1 MTVKVKESNKSKI
14 GINTNEEVGVDGFN
28 WDDFSSNTNIVP
40 KYREILDEIE
50 SPIGKFG
57 FDTLSKFKLYE
68 GLDNLTQVSVGT
80 TVGGRVIK
88 ITEKDVTLDIN
99 NKDNVIIDRKGSEER
114 ICKQLIVGQEIDV
127 LINTVSEQ
135 PFMIKGSISD
145 LVRMKVD
152 AKMREFFENKVPINA
167 YVKEIIPAGY
177 MLTIDIDH
185 INIDAFMPNTL
196 ADVNKLYNPE
206 VLLGKNIQVMLETLQ
221 QDKGI
226 YVVSRKRY
234 LKTLIPEK
242 IKALNTH
249 PKDKVYT
256 GYVTGTRDF
265 GVFVQFEECLT
276 GMIHKANVNEKFRE
290 HLADIQPGT
299 EVDFY
304 VKDVIKGGS
313 QIILTQTLEESL
325 WDTVR
330 VGDKLNGK
338 VITVK
343 PFGALIA
350 LDYETN
356 GLIQTTYINKNNK
369 SLKAG
374 ETVDVIIISI
384 IRDDRKIYLTFGDD
398 SDMVDKLKEKS
409 TELDKLKQKFNTKD

>member
-1 MTVKVKESNKSKI
+1 MTVKTKESKKKKI
-14 GINTNEEVGVDGFN
+14 GIKSGAEECGIPDFN
-28 WDDFSSNTNIVP
+28 WDGLRNDNYVL
-40 KYREILDEIE
+40 KHREIVEEIE
-50 SPIGKFG
+50 NPTGKFD
-57 FDTLSKFKLYE
+57 FETLKKHQLYS
-68 GLDNLTQVSVGT
+68 GLENLTQVEVGAI
-80 TVGGRVIK
+80 VAGRVIK

-99 NKDNVIIDRKGSEER
+99 NKDNIIIDRKGSEER
-114 ICKQLIVGQEIDV
+114 VCKQLQVGQDIDV
-127 LINTVSEQ
+127 LVNSVSEY
-135 PFMIKGSISD
+135 PFMIKGSLSD

-152 AKMREFFENKVPINA
+152 TKMREFFESKVPIDA

-177 MLTIDIDH
+177 MLTIDIDN
-185 INIDAFMPNTL
+185 ILIDAFMPNTL

-206 VLLGKNIQVMLETLQ
+206 VLLGININVMLETLQ

-242 IKALNTH
+242 VKALKTH

-265 GVFVQFEECLT
+265 GVFVQFDECLT
-276 GMIHKANVNEKFRE
+276 GMIHKANINEAFRDGI
-290 HLADIQPGT
+290 ADIKPGT
-299 EVDFY
+299 EIDFY

-330 VGDKLNGK
+330 VGDKINGK

-369 SLKAG
+369 TLKAG
-374 ETVDVIIISI
+374 EKVDVIVISI
-384 IRDDRKIYLTFGDD
+384 IWDDRKIYLTFADD
-398 SDMVDKLKEKS
+398 TEMASKLKEKS
-409 TELDKLKQKFNTKD
+409 NEIDKLKQKFNSK